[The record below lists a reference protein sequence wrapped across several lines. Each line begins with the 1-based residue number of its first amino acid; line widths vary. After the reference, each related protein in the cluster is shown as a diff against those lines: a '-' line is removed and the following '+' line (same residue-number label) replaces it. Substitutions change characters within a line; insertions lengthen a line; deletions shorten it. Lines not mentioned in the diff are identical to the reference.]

1 METNVRVQLYA
12 RAVINNEVIRNTELI
27 VSAPQASIEIAKK
40 TISEIHDTII
50 KSTISNLP
58 TQLYN

>member
-1 METNVRVQLYA
+1 MCTNIKVQLFI
-12 RAVINNEVIRNTELI
+12 RAVVNNEVIRDSELI
-27 VSAPQASIEIAKK
+27 VIAPQASIEHAKK